1 MLLWWWFKF
10 QVYIVQALSGHS
22 QFIRMSKMWFPSN
35 PKRNPAQER
44 ERERDGER
52 ERERGGSGTALMPI
66 LESGPPPSPP
76 YHPLSSSMQERERGG
91 GEIQWKPSNSIE
103 YLSARERERDKFQ
116 HKSVQERA
124 DEVEVD
130 DVEFDE
136 DDAGEIETNETEVDD
151 VESGE
156 GEINEVDEPL
166 GSVLLL
172 PAGWS

>member
-66 LESGPPPSPP
+66 LESGPPPLSPLP
-76 YHPLSSSMQERERGG
+76 PLIKFNARERERGG
-91 GEIQWKPSNSIE
+91 GRFNGSQVIQLNTFQ
-103 YLSARERERDKFQ
+103 RERERGTNFNTSQFKR
-116 HKSVQERA
+116 ERA
-124 DEVEVD
+124 GGGRKSNRWFEH
-130 DVEFDE
+130 
-136 DDAGEIETNETEVDD
+136 A
-151 VESGE
+151 
-156 GEINEVDEPL
+156 
-166 GSVLLL
+166 
-172 PAGWS
+172 